1 MLRPWKPLVLT
12 SFSLASNLTL
22 LALEPVCQKLSSA
35 ETASAFRYEDDV
47 PVLVPGVNDDHARLI
62 EQQRQQRGWKGF
74 ISPNPNCTTV
84 GLAISLAPLVRAF
97 GVDTVVMTSLQAVSG
112 AGRNGGV
119 LSLDIIDNV
128 IPYIP
133 KEEDK
138 VRREVSKILGQ
149 VTAAGLEPLPMRI
162 SATCTRVPVMDGH
175 TASVLAVTSRQ
186 ASVSAAREAMES
198 FGREFVEL
206 GLPSSPRQFIVV
218 HDDPYR
224 PQPRLDRDTDDGM
237 ATVVGRLRAD
247 TAFDNGLQ
255 YVVLSHNTKMGAAK
269 ARCWRLRCWCTRVIL
284 AERRGARAAL
294 APRLQPA
301 LGVDG
306 RHTAT
311 AGSGD
316 GLAIHVVSDVASGK
330 HTRNTRLGRTGCG
343 DDIALGVQGE
353 LSTEERRVGNM
364 TDSHEQAIG
373 LDLTDLISFDVTY
386 LDSLARHHL
395 GQAPQARLRSPCPT

>member
-1 MLRPWKPLVLT
+1 MLKAAIVGATGIVGQQFVLALQQHPWFRIEALAASRRSAGRTYGEALRDPATDALRWYAGPLPDKTIFDLPVEDAETLE
-12 SFSLASNLTL
+12 ASRFDVIFTGIESDAAK
-22 LALEPVCQKLSSA
+22 ALEPQYAKSCPVLS
-35 ETASAFRYEDDV
+35 TASAFRYEDDV
-47 PVLVPGVNDDHARLI
+47 PVLIPGVNDDHARLV
-62 EQQRQQRGWKGF
+62 EQQRRQRGWKGF

-84 GLAISLAPLVRAF
+84 GLAISLAPLVRTF

-149 VTAAGLEPLPMRI
+149 ITTAGLEPLPMRI

-186 ASVSAAREAMES
+186 ASVSEAREAMAS

-206 GLPSSPRQFIVV
+206 GLPSSPRQFIVM

-269 ARCWRLRCWCTRVIL
+269 GTVL
-284 AERRGARAAL
+284 AAEMLVHKGY
-294 APRLQPA
+294 
-301 LGVDG
+301 
-306 RHTAT
+306 
-311 AGSGD
+311 
-316 GLAIHVVSDVASGK
+316 
-330 HTRNTRLGRTGCG
+330 
-343 DDIALGVQGE
+343 
-353 LSTEERRVGNM
+353 
-364 TDSHEQAIG
+364 IG
-373 LDLTDLISFDVTY
+373 
-386 LDSLARHHL
+386 
-395 GQAPQARLRSPCPT
+395 

>member
-1 MLRPWKPLVLT
+1 MLKAAIVGAT
-12 SFSLASNLTL
+12 GVVGQQFV
-22 LALEPVCQKLSSA
+22 LALQQHPWFKIEALAASRRSAGHAYGEALRDPATGSWRWYAGPLPDTTIFDLPVEDAETMEASRFDVIFTGIESDAAKTLEPQYAKSCPVLS
-35 ETASAFRYEDDV
+35 TASAFRYEDDV
-47 PVLVPGVNDDHARLI
+47 PVLIPGVNDDHARLV
-62 EQQRQQRGWKGF
+62 EHQRRQRGWKGF

-84 GLAISLAPLVRAF
+84 GLAISLAPLVRTF
-97 GVDTVVMTSLQAVSG
+97 GVDAVVMTSLQAVSG

-149 VTAAGLEPLPMRI
+149 ITTAGLEPLPMRI

-175 TASVLAVTSRQ
+175 TASVLAVTARQ
-186 ASVSAAREAMES
+186 ASVSEAREAMTS
-198 FGREFVEL
+198 FGQEFVAL

-269 ARCWRLRCWCTRVIL
+269 GTVL
-284 AERRGARAAL
+284 AAEMLVHKGY
-294 APRLQPA
+294 
-301 LGVDG
+301 
-306 RHTAT
+306 
-311 AGSGD
+311 
-316 GLAIHVVSDVASGK
+316 
-330 HTRNTRLGRTGCG
+330 
-343 DDIALGVQGE
+343 
-353 LSTEERRVGNM
+353 
-364 TDSHEQAIG
+364 IG
-373 LDLTDLISFDVTY
+373 
-386 LDSLARHHL
+386 
-395 GQAPQARLRSPCPT
+395 